1 MKKFNQIISAILVIA
16 LAVSFCACG
25 KKKGASDT
33 KSASK
38 ATSESLAGAEQTVKD
53 MLDAFKKLDF
63 KTAEKYVN
71 LDDIKVSDGESTT
84 VADADTIFNAMFD
97 KLDYKIVSTEKEGAD
112 TAYVVTEI
120 TAVDIQPVV
129 NKYLK
134 NMLQFALENAFDEK
148 KISDEENAAKM
159 NELFK
164 EAAEKEGKGTVTK
177 TVKIKVKKDGKNWK
191 VIPDD
196 DFSEAV
202 TGGIVNAIKN
212 MPDSFDYAD

>member
-38 ATSESLAGAEQTVKD
+38 ATSESLAGAQQTVKD

-71 LDDIKVSDGESTT
+71 LDDIKVSDGESST

-129 NKYLK
+129 NEYLK

-164 EAAEKEGKGTVTK
+164 EAAEKEGKNTVTK

>member
-25 KKKGASDT
+25 KKKGASGT

-38 ATSESLAGAEQTVKD
+38 ATSENSAGAEQTVKD

-129 NKYLK
+129 NEYLK

-148 KISDEENAAKM
+148 KISDEENTAKM

>member
-25 KKKGASDT
+25 KKKGSSDT

-38 ATSESLAGAEQTVKD
+38 ATSESLAGAEQSVKD

-97 KLDYKIVSTEKEGAD
+97 KLDYKIVSTEKEDAD

-129 NKYLK
+129 NEYLK

-159 NELFK
+159 SELFK

>member
-38 ATSESLAGAEQTVKD
+38 ATSENSEGAEQSVKD

-97 KLDYKIVSTEKEGAD
+97 KLDYKIVSTEKEDAD

-129 NKYLK
+129 NEYLK

-159 NELFK
+159 SELFK

>member
-71 LDDIKVSDGESTT
+71 LDDIKVSDGESST

-129 NKYLK
+129 NEYLK

-164 EAAEKEGKGTVTK
+164 EAAEKEGKNTVTK

>member
-25 KKKGASDT
+25 KKKGSSDT

-38 ATSESLAGAEQTVKD
+38 ATSENSAGAEQSVKD

-71 LDDIKVSDGESTT
+71 LDDIKVSDGESST

-97 KLDYKIVSTEKEGAD
+97 KLDYKIVSTEKEDAD

-129 NKYLK
+129 NEYLK

-164 EAAEKEGKGTVTK
+164 EAAEKEGKNTVTK

-191 VIPDD
+191 VMPDD